1 MLERGQIVRFHYL
14 WAHQA
19 QVGEESGRKA
29 RPVCIVVRTP
39 GNPGAVYLFP
49 ITSQEPQPERV
60 ALSFP
65 EMECR
70 RAGLSSPCWIIL
82 DEYNRV
88 ELDKAFDFES
98 TKPIGNVSPAF
109 LEKVAVAV
117 KKASV
122 NRLTKG
128 VTRS

>member
-1 MLERGQIVRFHYL
+1 MLERGEVVRFHYL
-14 WAHQA
+14 WARQA
-19 QVGEESGRKA
+19 QAGEESGRKA

-39 GNPGAVYLFP
+39 GNPGAVFLFP
-49 ITSQEPQPERV
+49 ITSQEPRPDRIT
-60 ALSFP
+60 LSLP

-70 RAGLSSPCWIIL
+70 RAGLAFPCWIIL

-98 TKPIGNVSPAF
+98 TRPIGNVSAAF
-109 LEKVAVAV
+109 LEKIASTV
-117 KKASV
+117 KKASSS
-122 NRLTKG
+122 RALKG